1 MPIKMKNL
9 PVTERPY
16 EKLEQYGEKN
26 LTNAEL
32 LAIIIKSGTR
42 EETSVQLAQKIL
54 LLNENRDKNNLNFLR
69 DITIEELLLIARK
82 SDFKSKLKKINL
94 SETKKYPY
102 PAIFLLKN
110 KSFGVILKPDFEN
123 NKALIFIPEEKN
135 AREVSFDEIKE
146 ISSGEII
153 FLTHKMMNEQIKFGF
168 KWFFVEIMKY
178 KRIIAEVMLGSF
190 VVQLFG
196 LVTPLFT
203 QVILDK
209 VIVHRSMST
218 LDVLGIAFVAV
229 SIFEFLLN
237 LTRNYIFIHTANKI
251 DAKLG
256 AKLFNHLFALPFVYF
271 ESRKV
276 GNIISRIR
284 ELDQIREFITNKS
297 VSVIIDLFFSTVFL
311 VVMFVYSKILTLV
324 VLIIV
329 FLIGILYVTMTP
341 ELRARLENKFQMSA
355 QSNSYLVEAVT
366 GVQTVKSLSIEGIMQ
381 KKWNNYLGRYVKAG
395 FNLAVMS
402 NFAGSLSNLF
412 QKMMTIAIL
421 WIGVTLVIKNQ
432 LTIGQLIAFQM
443 FANQFT
449 APVMRLVNLWNE
461 FQQVLLGVDRLG
473 DILNNPVEITSSKAI
488 TLPKVNGSVRIDNLS
503 FKYTPNG
510 PMVLNGIKLNVK
522 AGQSIGLVGRSGS
535 GKSTITKLIQKLYLP
550 FEGTIYIDEVDIRQ
564 MNPIWLRNNIGVVLQ
579 ENYLFS
585 GTIRDNISM
594 PKPDAPIEM
603 IIQTAQISGAHSFIS
618 EMPEGYD
625 TIVGERGST
634 LSGGQRQRIAIARAL
649 ITNPKIIIFDEA
661 TSALDYESERV
672 IMENLD
678 KIKQG
683 RTMFIIAHR
692 LSTVKNCDLI
702 VALDRGNIIEIG
714 SHEDLINKKGYYYN
728 LYTQQGALK

>member
-1 MPIKMKNL
+1 MMQTGLIAFEIICRINNIGIDIRSI
-9 PVTERPY
+9 VRENGISD
-16 EKLEQYGEKN
+16 GEISK
-26 LTNAEL
+26 
-32 LAIIIKSGTR
+32 
-42 EETSVQLAQKIL
+42 
-54 LLNENRDKNNLNFLR
+54 
-69 DITIEELLLIARK
+69 EELLLIAK
-82 SDFKSKLKKINL
+82 NAEFKAKIKPL
-94 SETKKYPY
+94 EFEKFSKYPF
-102 PAIFLLKN
+102 PAIFILNDKT
-110 KSFGVILKPDFEN
+110 FGVILKPDCGN
-123 NKALIFIPEEKN
+123 QKALVFLPEDQKAKEL
-135 AREVSFDEIKE
+135 SFDD
-146 ISSGEII
+146 ISKISNGEII
-153 FLTHKMMNEQIKFGF
+153 FLSHKLMNEQIKFGF
-168 KWFFVEIMKY
+168 KWFFVEILKY

-256 AKLFNHLFALPFVYF
+256 AKLFHHLFALPFVYF

-276 GNIISRIR
+276 GNIISRVR

-297 VSVIIDLFFSTVFL
+297 VSVLIDLFFSTVFL
-311 VVMFVYSKILTLV
+311 LVMFIYSKILTFV

-329 FLIGILYVTMTP
+329 ALIGILYVTMTP
-341 ELRARLENKFQMSA
+341 ELRSRLESKFQMSA

-381 KKWNNYLGRYVKAG
+381 KNWNNYLGKYVKSG
-395 FNLAVMS
+395 FNLAIMS

-412 QKMMTIAIL
+412 QKMMTISIL
-421 WIGVTLVIKNQ
+421 WIGVTLVIKNV

-443 FANQFT
+443 FANQFI

-473 DILNNPVEITSSKAI
+473 DILNNPVELTSSKAI
-488 TLPKVNGSVRIDNLS
+488 TLPRINGSVRIDNLS
-503 FKYTPNG
+503 FKYSPNS
-510 PMVLNGIKLNVK
+510 PMVLNGINLEVK

-550 FEGTIYIDEVDIRQ
+550 FDGTVYIDDVDIRQ
-564 MNPIWLRNNIGVVLQ
+564 MNPVWLRNNIGVVLQ

-594 PKPDAPIEM
+594 PKPDAPIES
-603 IIQTAQISGAHSFIS
+603 IIQAAQISGAHSFIS

-625 TIVGERGST
+625 TFVGERGST

-661 TSALDYESERV
+661 TSALDYESERI
-672 IMENLD
+672 IMDNLD
-678 KIKQG
+678 KIKHG

-702 VALDRGNIIEIG
+702 VALDKGSIIEVG
-714 SHEDLINKKGYYYN
+714 THEELIKKQGYYYN

>member
-1 MPIKMKNL
+1 MMQTGLIAFEIVCRINNIGIDL
-9 PVTERPY
+9 RSIVRENGITED
-16 EKLEQYGEKN
+16 EISK
-26 LTNAEL
+26 
-32 LAIIIKSGTR
+32 
-42 EETSVQLAQKIL
+42 
-54 LLNENRDKNNLNFLR
+54 
-69 DITIEELLLIARK
+69 EELLLIAK
-82 SDFKSKLKKINL
+82 NAEFKAKIKPMDFDKFP
-94 SETKKYPY
+94 KYPF
-102 PAIFLLKN
+102 PAIFILKDN
-110 KSFGVILKPDFEN
+110 TFGVILKPDCES
-123 NKALIFIPEEKN
+123 KKTLVFIPEDKKAKELTF
-135 AREVSFDEIKE
+135 EE
-146 ISSGEII
+146 ISEISNGEII
-153 FLTHKMMNEQIKFGF
+153 FLSHKLMNEQIRFGF

-256 AKLFNHLFALPFVYF
+256 AKLFHHLFALPFVYF

-276 GNIISRIR
+276 GNIISRVR

-297 VSVIIDLFFSTVFL
+297 VSVLIDLFFSTVFL
-311 VVMFVYSKILTLV
+311 VVMFIYSKILTFG

-329 FLIGILYVTMTP
+329 ALIGILYVTMTP

-381 KKWNNYLGRYVKAG
+381 KKWNDYLGRYVKSG

-421 WIGVTLVIKNQ
+421 WIGVTLVIKNE

-443 FANQFT
+443 FANQFIV
-449 APVMRLVNLWNE
+449 PVMRLVNLWNE

-473 DILNNPVEITSSKAI
+473 DILNNPVELTSSKAI
-488 TLPKVNGSVRIDNLS
+488 TLPKINGSVRIDNLS
-503 FKYTPNG
+503 FKYSPNS
-510 PMVLNGIKLNVK
+510 PMVLNGVTLDVK

-550 FEGTIYIDEVDIRQ
+550 FEGTVYIDDVDIRQ
-564 MNPIWLRNNIGVVLQ
+564 MNPVWLRNNIGVVLQ

-585 GTIRDNISM
+585 GTIRDNIAM
-594 PKPDAPIEM
+594 PKPDAPIEA
-603 IIQTAQISGAHSFIS
+603 IIQAAQISGAHSFIS

-625 TIVGERGST
+625 TFVGERGST

-672 IMENLD
+672 IMDNLD
-678 KIKQG
+678 KIKHG

-702 VALDRGNIIEIG
+702 VALDKGSIIEVG
-714 SHEDLINKKGYYYN
+714 THDELIKKQGYYYN

>member
-1 MPIKMKNL
+1 MMQTGLIAFEIVCRINNIGIDL
-9 PVTERPY
+9 RSIVRENGITED
-16 EKLEQYGEKN
+16 EISK
-26 LTNAEL
+26 
-32 LAIIIKSGTR
+32 
-42 EETSVQLAQKIL
+42 
-54 LLNENRDKNNLNFLR
+54 
-69 DITIEELLLIARK
+69 EELLLIAK
-82 SDFKSKLKKINL
+82 NAEFKAKIKPMDFDKFP
-94 SETKKYPY
+94 KYPF
-102 PAIFLLKN
+102 PAIFILKDN
-110 KSFGVILKPDFEN
+110 TFGVILKPDCES
-123 NKALIFIPEEKN
+123 KKTLVFIPEDKKAKELTF
-135 AREVSFDEIKE
+135 EE
-146 ISSGEII
+146 ISEISNGEII
-153 FLTHKMMNEQIKFGF
+153 FLSHKLMNEQIRFGF

-256 AKLFNHLFALPFVYF
+256 AKLFHHLFALPFVYF

-276 GNIISRIR
+276 GNIISRVR

-297 VSVIIDLFFSTVFL
+297 VSVLIDLFFSTVFL
-311 VVMFVYSKILTLV
+311 VVMFIYSKILTFG

-329 FLIGILYVTMTP
+329 ALIGILYVTMTP

-381 KKWNNYLGRYVKAG
+381 KKWNDYLGRYVKSG

-421 WIGVTLVIKNQ
+421 WIGVTLVIKNE

-443 FANQFT
+443 FANQFI

-473 DILNNPVEITSSKAI
+473 DILNNPVELTSSKAI
-488 TLPKVNGSVRIDNLS
+488 TLPKINGSVRIDNLS
-503 FKYTPNG
+503 FKYSPNS
-510 PMVLNGIKLNVK
+510 PMVLNGVTLDVK

-550 FEGTIYIDEVDIRQ
+550 FEGTVYIDDVDIRQ
-564 MNPIWLRNNIGVVLQ
+564 MNPVWLRNNIGVVLQ

-585 GTIRDNISM
+585 GTIRDNIAM
-594 PKPDAPIEM
+594 PKPDAPIEA
-603 IIQTAQISGAHSFIS
+603 IIQAAQISGAHSFIS

-625 TIVGERGST
+625 TFVGERGST

-672 IMENLD
+672 IMDNLD
-678 KIKQG
+678 KIKHG

-702 VALDRGNIIEIG
+702 VALDKGSIIEVG
-714 SHEDLINKKGYYYN
+714 THDELIKKQGYYYN

>member
-1 MPIKMKNL
+1 MIQSGLIAFDVICKINNI
-9 PVTERPY
+9 PVDLRAIVR
-16 EKLEQYGEKN
+16 EKGI
-26 LTNAEL
+26 TN
-32 LAIIIKSGTR
+32 
-42 EETSVQLAQKIL
+42 EEIS
-54 LLNENRDKNNLNFLR
+54 
-69 DITIEELLLIARK
+69 IEELLLIAK
-82 SDFKSKLKKINL
+82 HAKFKAKTKNIDLSDA
-94 SETKKYPY
+94 KKYPF
-102 PAIFLLKN
+102 PAIFILKN
-110 KSFGVILKPDFEN
+110 KTYGVILKPDFEN
-123 NKALIFIPEEKN
+123 EKTLIFIPKEQK
-135 AREVSFDEIKE
+135 AREVTFEELSEIG
-146 ISSGEII
+146 SGEYI
-153 FLTHKMMNEQIKFGF
+153 FLSHKLINEQIKFGF
-168 KWFFVEIMKY
+168 KWFFIEIMKY

-256 AKLFNHLFALPFVYF
+256 SKLFHHLFALPFVYF

-311 VVMFVYSKILTLV
+311 VVMFVYSRILTFV
-324 VLIIV
+324 VLFIV
-329 FLIGILYVTMTP
+329 ALIAILYVTMTP

-381 KKWNNYLGRYVKAG
+381 KKWNDYLGRYVKSG
-395 FNLAVMS
+395 FNLSVMS
-402 NFAGSLSNLF
+402 NFAGNLSSLF

-488 TLPKVNGSVRIDNLS
+488 TLPKINGSVRVENLS

-510 PMVLNGIKLNVK
+510 PMVLNKINLNIK

-550 FEGTIYIDEVDIRQ
+550 FEGTIFIDEVDIRQ

-603 IIQTAQISGAHSFIS
+603 IIQAAQISGAHSFIS

-678 KIKQG
+678 RIKRG

-702 VALDRGNIIEIG
+702 VALDKGNIIEAG
-714 SHEDLINKKGYYYN
+714 THEELISKKGYYYN

>member
-1 MPIKMKNL
+1 MIQSGLIAFDIICKVNNINIDL
-9 PVTERPY
+9 RSIVRENG
-16 EKLEQYGEKN
+16 LENKEISK
-26 LTNAEL
+26 
-32 LAIIIKSGTR
+32 
-42 EETSVQLAQKIL
+42 
-54 LLNENRDKNNLNFLR
+54 
-69 DITIEELLLIARK
+69 EELLLIAK
-82 SDFKSKLKKINL
+82 NAEFKAKVKNIELINA
-94 SETKKYPY
+94 KKYPF
-102 PAIFLLKN
+102 PAIFILKDN
-110 KSFGVILKPDFEN
+110 TFGVILKPDFDN
-123 NKALIFIPEEKN
+123 KKALIFIPAEQKT
-135 AREVSFDEIKE
+135 REISFDKLTEIGT
-146 ISSGEII
+146 GEII
-153 FLTHKMMNEQIKFGF
+153 VLSHKLMNEQIKFGF
-168 KWFFVEIMKY
+168 KWFFIEIMKY

-229 SIFEFLLN
+229 SLFEFLLN

-256 AKLFNHLFALPFVYF
+256 AKLFHHLFAFPFVYF

-311 VVMFVYSKILTLV
+311 IVMFVYSRILTFV
-324 VLIIV
+324 VLAIV
-329 FLIGILYVTMTP
+329 ALIGVLYVTMTP

-381 KKWNNYLGRYVKAG
+381 KKWNDYLGRYVKSG
-395 FNLAVMS
+395 FNLSVMS
-402 NFAGSLSNLF
+402 NFAGNLSNLF

-488 TLPKVNGSVRIDNLS
+488 TLPKINGSVKIDNLS

-510 PMVLNGIKLNVK
+510 PMVLNKINLNIK

-585 GTIRDNISM
+585 GSIRDNISM
-594 PKPDAPIEM
+594 PRPDAPIET

-625 TIVGERGST
+625 TVVGERGST

-661 TSALDYESERV
+661 TSALDYESERI

-678 KIKQG
+678 KIKRG

-692 LSTVKNCDLI
+692 LSTVKNCDII
-702 VALDRGNIIEIG
+702 VALDKGNIIEIG
-714 SHEDLINKKGYYYN
+714 SHEELMKKQGYYYN

>member
-1 MPIKMKNL
+1 MQTGLI
-9 PVTERPY
+9 VFEIIC
-16 EKLEQYGEKN
+16 KLN
-26 LTNAEL
+26 NINVDLR
-32 LAIIIKSGTR
+32 AIIR
-42 EETSVQLAQKIL
+42 ENGITDA
-54 LLNENRDKNNLNFLR
+54 

-488 TLPKVNGSVRIDNLS
+488 TLPKVNGSVRIDKLS

-522 AGQSIGLVGRSGS
+522 AGQSIGIVGRSGS

-594 PKPDAPIEM
+594 PKPDAPIEL
-603 IIQTAQISGAHSFIS
+603 IIQAAQISGAHSFIS

-678 KIKQG
+678 KIKKG

-692 LSTVKNCDLI
+692 LSTVKNCDII

-714 SHEDLINKKGYYYN
+714 SHEELINKKGYYYN
-728 LYTQQGALK
+728 LYTQQGVLK

>member
-1 MPIKMKNL
+1 MQTGLITFEI
-9 PVTERPY
+9 VSQISSIGVDIR
-16 EKLEQYGEKN
+16 
-26 LTNAEL
+26 
-32 LAIIIKSGTR
+32 AIIR
-42 EETSVQLAQKIL
+42 EYGITD
-54 LLNENRDKNNLNFLR
+54 NEISK
-69 DITIEELLLIARK
+69 EELVLIAK
-82 SDFKSKLKKINL
+82 DSGFKAKIKNIDLSK
-94 SETKKYPY
+94 TQKYPF
-102 PAIFLLKN
+102 PAIFIMKN
-110 KSFGVILKPDFEN
+110 NSFGVILKINFEGE
-123 NKALIFIPEEKN
+123 KALIFIPQEKN
-135 AREVSFDEIKE
+135 SKEVTFEEFSI
-146 ISSGEII
+146 ISTGEII
-153 FLTHKMMNEQIKFGF
+153 FLSPKLMNEGVKFGF
-168 KWFFVEIMKY
+168 KWFYAEIMKY

-196 LVTPLFT
+196 LITPLFT

-209 VIVHRSMST
+209 VIVHRSLST

-229 SIFEFLLN
+229 AIFEFLLN

-256 AKLFNHLFALPFVYF
+256 AKLFRHLFHLPFVYF

-276 GNIISRIR
+276 GNIIARVR

-297 VSVIIDLFFSTVFL
+297 VSVLIDLFFSTVFL
-311 VVMFVYSKILTLV
+311 VVMFVYSRILTCIVLV
-324 VLIIV
+324 IV
-329 FLIGILYVTMTP
+329 ALIGILYLIFTP
-341 ELRARLENKFQMSA
+341 ELRSRLESKFQMGA
-355 QSNSYLVEAVT
+355 QSNSYLVESVT
-366 GVQTVKSLSIEGIMQ
+366 GVQTVKSLSIEGMMQ
-381 KKWNNYLGRYVKAG
+381 KKWNDYLGSYIKAG
-395 FNLAVMS
+395 FNLSIMS

-412 QKMMTIAIL
+412 QKAMTIAIL
-421 WIGVTLVIKNQ
+421 WIGVTLVIKNE

-473 DILNNPVEITSSKAI
+473 DILNNPIEITSDKAI
-488 TLPKVNGSVRIDNLS
+488 TLPKVIGSVRVDNLS

-510 PMVLNGIKLNVK
+510 PIVLNKINFDVK
-522 AGQSIGLVGRSGS
+522 PGQSIGIVGRSGS

-550 FEGTIYIDEVDIRQ
+550 TEGTIYIDEVDIRQ
-564 MNPIWLRNNIGVVLQ
+564 MNPVWLRNNIGVVLQ

-585 GTIRDNISM
+585 GTIRENISL
-594 PKPDAPIEM
+594 PRPDAPMEL
-603 IIQTAQISGAHSFIS
+603 IIQTAQISGAHTFIS

-649 ITNPKIIIFDEA
+649 ITNPQIIIFDEA
-661 TSALDYESERV
+661 TSALDYESEHF
-672 IMENLD
+672 IMKNLD
-678 KIKQG
+678 VIKKG

-692 LSTVKNCDLI
+692 LSTVKNCDRI
-702 VALDRGNIIEIG
+702 IAMDKGQIIESG
-714 SHEDLINKKGYYYN
+714 THDELIALKGYYHS

>member
-1 MPIKMKNL
+1 MMQTGLIAFEIICRINNIGIDIRSI
-9 PVTERPY
+9 VRENGISD
-16 EKLEQYGEKN
+16 GEISK
-26 LTNAEL
+26 
-32 LAIIIKSGTR
+32 
-42 EETSVQLAQKIL
+42 
-54 LLNENRDKNNLNFLR
+54 
-69 DITIEELLLIARK
+69 EELLLIAK
-82 SDFKSKLKKINL
+82 NAEFKAKIKPL
-94 SETKKYPY
+94 EFEKFSKYPF
-102 PAIFLLKN
+102 PAIFILNDKT
-110 KSFGVILKPDFEN
+110 FGVILKPDCGN
-123 NKALIFIPEEKN
+123 QKALVFLPEDQKAKEL
-135 AREVSFDEIKE
+135 SFED
-146 ISSGEII
+146 ISKISNGEII
-153 FLTHKMMNEQIKFGF
+153 FLSHKLMNEQIKFGF
-168 KWFFVEIMKY
+168 KWFFVEILKY

-256 AKLFNHLFALPFVYF
+256 AKLFHHLFALPFVYF

-276 GNIISRIR
+276 GNIISRVR

-297 VSVIIDLFFSTVFL
+297 VSVLIDLFFSTVFL
-311 VVMFVYSKILTLV
+311 LVMFIYSKILTFV

-329 FLIGILYVTMTP
+329 ALIGILYVTMTP
-341 ELRARLENKFQMSA
+341 ELRSRLESKFQMSA

-381 KKWNNYLGRYVKAG
+381 KNWNNYLGKYVKSG
-395 FNLAVMS
+395 FNLAIMS

-412 QKMMTIAIL
+412 QKMMTISIL
-421 WIGVTLVIKNQ
+421 WIGVTLVIKNV

-443 FANQFT
+443 FANQFI

-473 DILNNPVEITSSKAI
+473 DILNNPVELTSSKAI
-488 TLPKVNGSVRIDNLS
+488 TLPRINGSVRIDNLS
-503 FKYTPNG
+503 FKYSPNS
-510 PMVLNGIKLNVK
+510 PMVLNGINLEVK

-535 GKSTITKLIQKLYLP
+535 GKSTITKLTQKLYLP
-550 FEGTIYIDEVDIRQ
+550 FDGTVYIDDVDIRQ
-564 MNPIWLRNNIGVVLQ
+564 MNPVWLRNNIGVVLQ

-594 PKPDAPIEM
+594 PKPDAPIES
-603 IIQTAQISGAHSFIS
+603 IIQAAQISGAHSFIS

-625 TIVGERGST
+625 TFVGERGST

-661 TSALDYESERV
+661 TSALDYESERI
-672 IMENLD
+672 IMDNLD
-678 KIKQG
+678 KIKHG

-702 VALDRGNIIEIG
+702 VALDKGSIIEVG
-714 SHEDLINKKGYYYN
+714 THEELIKKQGYYYN

>member
-1 MPIKMKNL
+1 MMQTGLISFEIVCRINNIGIDL
-9 PVTERPY
+9 RSIVRENGITED
-16 EKLEQYGEKN
+16 EISK
-26 LTNAEL
+26 
-32 LAIIIKSGTR
+32 
-42 EETSVQLAQKIL
+42 
-54 LLNENRDKNNLNFLR
+54 
-69 DITIEELLLIARK
+69 EELLLIAK
-82 SDFKSKLKKINL
+82 NAEFKAKIKPMDFDKFP
-94 SETKKYPY
+94 KYPF
-102 PAIFLLKN
+102 PAIFILKDN
-110 KSFGVILKPDFEN
+110 TFGVILKPDCESK
-123 NKALIFIPEEKN
+123 KALVFIPEDKKAKELTF
-135 AREVSFDEIKE
+135 EE
-146 ISSGEII
+146 ISEISNGEII
-153 FLTHKMMNEQIKFGF
+153 FLSHKLMNEQIRFGF

-256 AKLFNHLFALPFVYF
+256 SKLFHHLFALPFVYF

-276 GNIISRIR
+276 GNIISRVR

-311 VVMFVYSKILTLV
+311 VVMFIYSKILTFV

-329 FLIGILYVTMTP
+329 ALIGILYVTMTP

-381 KKWNNYLGRYVKAG
+381 KKWNDYLGRYVKSG

-421 WIGVTLVIKNQ
+421 WIGVTLVIKNE

-443 FANQFT
+443 FANQFI

-473 DILNNPVEITSSKAI
+473 DILNNPVELTSSKAI
-488 TLPKVNGSVRIDNLS
+488 TLPKINGSVRIDNLS
-503 FKYTPNG
+503 FKYSPNS
-510 PMVLNGIKLNVK
+510 PMVLNGITLDVK

-550 FEGTIYIDEVDIRQ
+550 FEGTVYIDDVDIRQ
-564 MNPIWLRNNIGVVLQ
+564 MNPVWLRNNIGVVLQ

-585 GTIRDNISM
+585 GTIRDNIAM
-594 PKPDAPIEM
+594 PKPDAPIEA
-603 IIQTAQISGAHSFIS
+603 IIQAAQISGAHSFIS

-625 TIVGERGST
+625 TFVGERGST

-672 IMENLD
+672 IMDNLD
-678 KIKQG
+678 KIKHG

-702 VALDRGNIIEIG
+702 VALDKGSIIEVG
-714 SHEDLINKKGYYYN
+714 THDELIKKQGYYYN

>member
-1 MPIKMKNL
+1 MIQTGLIAFDIICKVNNINIDLRAIVRENGITDK
-9 PVTERPY
+9 EISR
-16 EKLEQYGEKN
+16 E
-26 LTNAEL
+26 EL
-32 LAIIIKSGTR
+32 LAIAKKA
-42 EETSVQLAQKIL
+42 E
-54 LLNENRDKNNLNFLR
+54 
-69 DITIEELLLIARK
+69 
-82 SDFKSKLKKINL
+82 FKAKVKTMDLPN
-94 SETKKYPY
+94 TKKYPY
-102 PAIFLLKN
+102 PAIFILKN
-110 KSFGVILKPDFEN
+110 NTFGVILKPDFDNE
-123 NKALIFIPEEKN
+123 KALIFIPEDKN
-135 AREVSFDEIKE
+135 AKEVTFADLTE
-146 ISSGEII
+146 ISTGEII
-153 FLTHKMMNEQIKFGF
+153 FLTHKLMNEQIKFGF

-229 SIFEFLLN
+229 TIFEFLLN

-256 AKLFNHLFALPFVYF
+256 SKLFNHLFALPFVYF

-276 GNIISRIR
+276 GNIISRVR

-311 VVMFVYSKILTLV
+311 IVMFIYSKFLTFI
-324 VLIIV
+324 VLLIV
-329 FLIGILYVTMTP
+329 ALIAILYVTMTP
-341 ELRARLENKFQMSA
+341 ELRSRLEHKFQMSA
-355 QSNSYLVEAVT
+355 QSNSYLVESVT
-366 GVQTVKSLSIEGIMQ
+366 GIQTVKSLSIEGIMQ
-381 KKWNNYLGRYVKAG
+381 KKWNDYLGRYVKSG
-395 FNLAVMS
+395 FNLSIMS
-402 NFAGSLSNLF
+402 NFAGSLSGLF

-473 DILNNPVEITSSKAI
+473 DILNNPVEITSTRAI
-488 TLPKVNGSVRIDNLS
+488 TLPKINGFVRIDNLS

-510 PMVLNGIKLNVK
+510 AMVLNNINLNVR
-522 AGQSIGLVGRSGS
+522 AGQSVGIVGRSGS

-550 FEGTIYIDEVDIRQ
+550 YEGTIYIDEVDIRQ

-585 GTIRDNISM
+585 GTIRDNIAM
-594 PKPDAPIEM
+594 PKPDSPIEM
-603 IIQTAQISGAHSFIS
+603 IIQAAQISGAHSFIS

-625 TIVGERGST
+625 TVVGERGST

-661 TSALDYESERV
+661 TSALDYESEKI

-678 KIKQG
+678 RIKQG

-702 VALDRGNIIEIG
+702 IALDKGHIIESG
-714 SHEDLINKKGYYYN
+714 THNELINKRGYYYN

>member
-1 MPIKMKNL
+1 MIQTGLIAFEIICRINNIGIDL
-9 PVTERPY
+9 RSIIRENGITED
-16 EKLEQYGEKN
+16 E
-26 LTNAEL
+26 
-32 LAIIIKSGTR
+32 
-42 EETSVQLAQKIL
+42 
-54 LLNENRDKNNLNFLR
+54 
-69 DITIEELLLIARK
+69 ITKEELLLIAKKVGFKAKIK
-82 SDFKSKLKKINL
+82 SMDFVKFP
-94 SETKKYPY
+94 KYPF
-102 PAIFLLKN
+102 PAIFVLKN
-110 KSFGVILKPDFEN
+110 NTFGVILKPDCS
-123 NKALIFIPEEKN
+123 NKRALIFIPEDKKAKELTF
-135 AREVSFDEIKE
+135 EE
-146 ISSGEII
+146 ISEISNDEII
-153 FLTHKMMNEQIKFGF
+153 FLSHKLMNEQIKFGF

-256 AKLFNHLFALPFVYF
+256 AKLFHHLFALPFVYF

-276 GNIISRIR
+276 GNIISRVR

-297 VSVIIDLFFSTVFL
+297 VSVLIDLFFSTVFL
-311 VVMFVYSKILTLV
+311 VVMFIYSKILTFI

-329 FLIGILYVTMTP
+329 ALIGILYVTMTP

-381 KKWNNYLGRYVKAG
+381 KKWNDYLGRYVKSG

-421 WIGVTLVIKNQ
+421 WIGVTLVIKNE

-443 FANQFT
+443 FANQFI

-473 DILNNPVEITSSKAI
+473 DILNNPVELTSSKAI
-488 TLPKVNGSVRIDNLS
+488 TLPRIKGSVRIDNLS
-503 FKYTPNG
+503 FKYTPNS
-510 PMVLNGIKLNVK
+510 PMVLNGISLDVK

-550 FEGTIYIDEVDIRQ
+550 FEGTVYIDDVDIRQ

-585 GTIRDNISM
+585 GTIRENISM
-594 PKPDAPIEM
+594 PKPDAPIET
-603 IIQTAQISGAHSFIS
+603 IIQAAQISGAHSFIS

-625 TIVGERGST
+625 TFVGERGST

-672 IMENLD
+672 IMDNLD
-678 KIKQG
+678 KIKHG

-702 VALDRGNIIEIG
+702 VALDKGTIIEVG
-714 SHEDLINKKGYYYN
+714 THDELMKKQGYYYN

>member
-1 MPIKMKNL
+1 MIQSGLIAFDVICKINNI
-9 PVTERPY
+9 PVDLRAIVREN
-16 EKLEQYGEKN
+16 GI
-26 LTNAEL
+26 TN
-32 LAIIIKSGTR
+32 
-42 EETSVQLAQKIL
+42 EEIS
-54 LLNENRDKNNLNFLR
+54 
-69 DITIEELLLIARK
+69 IEELLLIAK
-82 SDFKSKLKKINL
+82 HAKFKAKTKNIDLSDA
-94 SETKKYPY
+94 KKYPF
-102 PAIFLLKN
+102 PAIFILKN
-110 KSFGVILKPDFEN
+110 KTYGVILKPDFEN
-123 NKALIFIPEEKN
+123 EKTLIFIPKEQK
-135 AREVSFDEIKE
+135 AREVTFEELSEIG
-146 ISSGEII
+146 SGEYI
-153 FLTHKMMNEQIKFGF
+153 FLSHKLINEQIKFGF
-168 KWFFVEIMKY
+168 KWFFIEIMKY

-256 AKLFNHLFALPFVYF
+256 SKLFHHLFALPFVYF

-311 VVMFVYSKILTLV
+311 VVMFVYSRILTFV
-324 VLIIV
+324 VLFIV
-329 FLIGILYVTMTP
+329 ALIAILYVTMTP

-381 KKWNNYLGRYVKAG
+381 KKWNDYLGRYVKSG
-395 FNLAVMS
+395 FNLSVMS
-402 NFAGSLSNLF
+402 NFAGNLSSLF

-488 TLPKVNGSVRIDNLS
+488 TLPKINGSVRVENLS

-510 PMVLNGIKLNVK
+510 PMVLNKINLNIK

-550 FEGTIYIDEVDIRQ
+550 FEGTIFIDEVDIRQ

-603 IIQTAQISGAHSFIS
+603 IIQAAQISGAHSFIS

-678 KIKQG
+678 KIKRG

-702 VALDRGNIIEIG
+702 VALDKGNIIEAG
-714 SHEDLINKKGYYYN
+714 THEELISKKGYYYN